1 MKNPG
6 LGQSSMQI
14 IDKKIECLMKKC
26 AAVSIIG
33 RPSAGK
39 STLLNTLCGQK
50 ISITAPSPQTTWNA
64 IRGIYTAEQGQL
76 IFIDTPGYHISEKSM
91 NLRMK
96 DISVSSIGESDIILY
111 VADTTR
117 TPGEEEMEI
126 ARLLASA
133 RQPIIAALNKIDLP
147 QSSPTRI
154 RELLIP
160 VLPEASLVPVSAIT
174 GSGLEQL
181 KELLFAAAP
190 EGEQLYPEDFYTD
203 QPPEFRIAEIIRG
216 IAVNRVR
223 EELPH
228 AIFVDIADLEIDE
241 EAGTLWIRAFLNV
254 ERESQKGMV
263 VGKGGAGIKA
273 IRQGAQKE
281 IGRLFPYK
289 IHLDLRVKT
298 REKWR
303 TREQVLNKLIY

>member
-1 MKNPG
+1 MKNTG
-6 LGQSSMQI
+6 RGQSSMQI

-126 ARLLASA
+126 ARLLAAA

-147 QSSPTRI
+147 QSSPKKI

>member
-1 MKNPG
+1 
-6 LGQSSMQI
+6 MQI
-14 IDKKIECLMKKC
+14 IDKKIECRMKKC
-26 AAVSIIG
+26 ATVSIIG

-76 IFIDTPGYHISEKSM
+76 IFIDTPGYHISDKTI

-96 DISVSSIGESDIILY
+96 DISVSSIGESDIVLY

-117 TPGEEEMEI
+117 SPGDEEKEI
-126 ARLLASA
+126 AQLLASA
-133 RQPIIAALNKIDLP
+133 RQPIIIALNKIDLP
-147 QSSPTRI
+147 QSSPARI
-154 RELLIP
+154 REMLAP
-160 VLPEASLVPVSAIT
+160 VLPDATLVPISAIT
-174 GSGLEQL
+174 GSGFDQL

-216 IAVNRVR
+216 YAVNRVR

-228 AIFVDIADLEIDE
+228 AIFVDIADIEIDE

-303 TREQVLNKLIY
+303 TREQVLKKLIY

>member
-1 MKNPG
+1 MKNTG
-6 LGQSSMQI
+6 RGQSSMQI